1 MGLIREVQ
9 NVGASLNKQERQRR
23 ERERQKILIENYT
36 REIKEI
42 LFAEFYAIYKHYDTK
57 TADEITIQQK
67 DDIIQKLYDEIY
79 NRHYLQKS
87 GAVDLVFLP
96 SPTWNTKYKFE
107 QKKEKVYIYR
117 DFDIIT
123 DLNEN
128 YFKILQKA
136 KKEIYSIEQIENKK
150 LFDELKKK
158 ISGAMTIDKNKYFL
172 SIALQENENIK
183 TIVNSIAKN
192 ENEKDYLLNN
202 YEKALKQV
210 IKLYHG
216 DIVKNKMD
224 LKAQKEQAKNEN
236 KKRVARWLLFN
247 YIITDISK
255 MLPRPFNKKKKY

>member
-23 ERERQKILIENYT
+23 ERERQKILLNNYT
-36 REIKEI
+36 NEIKEV

-67 DDIIQKLYDEIY
+67 ENIIQKLYTEIY
-79 NRHYLQKS
+79 NRHYLQNN

-96 SPTWNTKYKFE
+96 SPPWDRRWKFE
-107 QKKEKVYIYR
+107 QKKEKVFIYR

-123 DLNEN
+123 DLSEN
-128 YFKILQKA
+128 YFKILQKV
-136 KKEIYSIEQIENKK
+136 KKEVNTRQHLQNKK
-150 LFDELKKK
+150 LFDELKKRL
-158 ISGAMTIDKNKYFL
+158 GDAMGFDDNKYLL
-172 SIALQENENIK
+172 SLTLQQNENIK
-183 TIVNSIAKN
+183 MIVNGITNDEMQK
-192 ENEKDYLLNN
+192 EFLFDN

-236 KKRVARWLLFN
+236 KKKIARWLLFN
-247 YIITDISK
+247 YIMTDILK

>member
-136 KKEIYSIEQIENKK
+136 KKEIYLQKQIESKK
-150 LFDELKKK
+150 LFEKLKKRLQQL
-158 ISGAMTIDKNKYFL
+158 MEIDSNKHFL
-172 SIALQENENIK
+172 SLALQQNENIK
-183 TIVNSIAKN
+183 MIVNDITNDETQK
-192 ENEKDYLLNN
+192 EYLLDN
-202 YEKALKQV
+202 YEKAFKQV

-216 DIVKNKMD
+216 DIVKNKME

-236 KKRVARWLLFN
+236 KKRLARWLLFN
-247 YIITDISK
+247 YIMTDILK
-255 MLPRPFNKKKKY
+255 MLPKPFNKKKKY

>member
-9 NVGASLNKQERQRR
+9 GVGASLNRQERQRR
-23 ERERQKILIENYT
+23 EREHLKILQENYK
-36 REIKEI
+36 KELQEF

-67 DDIIQKLYDEIY
+67 DDIIQKLYNEMY
-79 NRHYLQKS
+79 NRHYLQNS

-96 SPTWNTKYKFE
+96 SPSWDKKWRYE
-107 QKKEKVYIYR
+107 QKKEKVFIYR

-136 KKEIYSIEQIENKK
+136 KKEIYSIEQIESKK
-150 LFDELKKK
+150 LFEKLKKR
-158 ISGAMTIDKNKYFL
+158 IQQLMEIDSDKYFL
-172 SIALQENENIK
+172 SLSLQQNENIK
-183 TIVNSIAKN
+183 MIVNDITNDETK
-192 ENEKDYLLNN
+192 KDFLFDN

-210 IKLYHG
+210 LKLYSG
-216 DIVKNKMD
+216 DIAKNKMD

-236 KKRVARWLLFN
+236 KKRLARWLLFN
-247 YIITDISK
+247 YIMTDILK
-255 MLPRPFNKKKKY
+255 TLPRPFNKKKKY